1 MILLCEKNDN
11 GDEVVS
17 IPQIR
22 DIITGFLNEQ
32 HFSYCYTIPLKTK
45 TTSKQTKH
53 EQKSQVYKCF
63 SKLYLLSIS
72 QVIRFT
78 KVTLQ
83 TKVSVT
89 ETSLSDSQKH

>member
-32 HFSYCYTIPLKTK
+32 YFSYCYTIPLKTK
-45 TTSKQTKH
+45 QANKQNMNKKA
-53 EQKSQVYKCF
+53 KS
-63 SKLYLLSIS
+63 IN
-72 QVIRFT
+72 
-78 KVTLQ
+78 
-83 TKVSVT
+83 VSV
-89 ETSLSDSQKH
+89 SFIFFLFHRLYVSQR

>member
-32 HFSYCYTIPLKTK
+32 YFSYCYTIPLKTK
-45 TTSKQTKH
+45 TTSKQTKP
-53 EQKSQVYKCF
+53 EEKM
-63 SKLYLLSIS
+63 
-72 QVIRFT
+72 
-78 KVTLQ
+78 Q
-83 TKVSVT
+83 TKI
-89 ETSLSDSQKH
+89 KHLKRYRMFVFRQLTLNSAKSTMAA